1 MQDFESTIE
10 DPAVAMG
17 HAVRSTPPINP
28 FIAQSSGFQYNPY
41 SSNPMYNQYQVNQ
54 PTYQQHQQHQVNQ
67 QYYPPQSVYH
77 QPREKYVPE
86 RAPEHIQQRTP
97 IKQVEKQSEQ
107 IKESSEN
114 GFNYEK
120 IRDITEII
128 FLGILILI
136 GLKILHKLK

>member
-41 SSNPMYNQYQVNQ
+41 SSNPMYNQYQINQ
-54 PTYQQHQQHQVNQ
+54 PSYQQG
-67 QYYPPQSVYH
+67 YPPQQAQGYGYPQSHH

-86 RAPEHIQQRTP
+86 KAPEHIQQRTP
-97 IKQVEKQSEQ
+97 IKQVEKQSVQ

-114 GFNYEK
+114 GFNYGK